1 MVGLCRE
8 GNCHLHLGCTFL
20 DGGVKA
26 EKDWLGPLLAPFISD
41 AAKQLRV
48 SDDMNQLYRA
58 QAKGCGEGWDLYGN
72 GEGAKNLRPFLLGK
86 YPKRLFLKL
95 ERFDKGVRMWGSTKV
110 IVFSIPYIRSL
121 LFTSGSISHHTRGV
135 LAAAACS
142 AHTIATVFLADRRN
156 HLIIP
161 P

>member
-8 GNCHLHLGCTFL
+8 GNCYLHLGCTFL

-110 IVFSIPYIRSL
+110 IVFSKQQRLSL
-121 LFTSGSISHHTRGV
+121 TFDRYYLLQVQSRITHV
-135 LAAAACS
+135 ACS
-142 AHTIATVFLADRRN
+142 LRRRAV
-156 HLIIP
+156 HKPSP
-161 P
+161 PSF

>member
-1 MVGLCRE
+1 
-8 GNCHLHLGCTFL
+8 LHLGCTFL

-41 AAKQLRV
+41 ATKQLRV
-48 SDDMNQLYRA
+48 SDDMNQLYRT

-110 IVFSIPYIRSL
+110 IVFSKQQRL
-121 LFTSGSISHHTRGV
+121 SGSLTFDRYYLLQVQSRITHV
-135 LAAAACS
+135 AC
-142 AHTIATVFLADRRN
+142 
-156 HLIIP
+156 
-161 P
+161 

>member
-1 MVGLCRE
+1 MAVVGLCRE

-58 QAKGCGEGWDLYGN
+58 QAKGCGEQEEGHLKTLLRDLCDKAQDGN
-72 GEGAKNLRPFLLGK
+72 KW
-86 YPKRLFLKL
+86 YYSLKSK
-95 ERFDKGVRMWGSTKV
+95 FFSSSTKEK
-110 IVFSIPYIRSL
+110 
-121 LFTSGSISHHTRGV
+121 
-135 LAAAACS
+135 
-142 AHTIATVFLADRRN
+142 
-156 HLIIP
+156 
-161 P
+161 